1 MQGSLSGSVL
11 PGASTRSFWLFL
23 PPLSSSKHTLCFI
36 FSVVLPSQQES
47 ATVVNALPKS
57 IHFDKKRLAHSRRH
71 ELFFI
76 ITDLVFFS
84 IVFCFILINTI
95 YVSFPVSRTHKRTVQ
110 TQVFTNQGRG
120 VNLLAHKL
128 S

>member
-76 ITDLVFFS
+76 ITDLFFFFHRFLFYPHKYNIRLFPCIQNPQKNS
-84 IVFCFILINTI
+84 TDTGI
-95 YVSFPVSRTHKRTVQ
+95 YKSRERSELVSS
-110 TQVFTNQGRG
+110 
-120 VNLLAHKL
+120 
-128 S
+128 